1 MTNRIGI
8 NDYAKLIKL
17 KEQLQK
23 KMSKLGRERDLKVN
37 MIDDAYQNKINS
49 IVRDLDFIEGEIAN
63 AKKFV
68 SKNG

>member
-1 MTNRIGI
+1 
-8 NDYAKLIKL
+8 
-17 KEQLQK
+17 
-23 KMSKLGRERDLKVN
+23 